1 MSTTYQTQIS
11 TRTISYINQA
21 NTIGTTSRAGNA
33 YPDLTHVIFFF
44 RLRITQCLV
53 FFDFFS

>member
-1 MSTTYQTQIS
+1 MSTNYQTQIS

-33 YPDLTHVIFFF
+33 YPDLAHVIFFF
-44 RLRITQCLV
+44 AASYYPM
-53 FFDFFS
+53 FSFL